1 MLDSENQQRVDNLA
15 SKVSRLKNLALDI
28 DDEAAD
34 SNRYLDSMGGDYEST
49 QGLLGGSVHR
59 LSHMVQA
66 NRGNR
71 KLMCYLVLGL
81 VLLFFLTYYLISK
94 VSKWHR
100 FQTRIEKITPGFKS
114 MKCFWETLYSLSMP
128 CRVPCSPLVFL
139 TWDES
144 WVSYVQ
150 LL

>member
-1 MLDSENQQRVDNLA
+1 MYIFQ
-15 SKVSRLKNLALDI
+15 
-28 DDEAAD
+28 
-34 SNRYLDSMGGDYEST
+34 GGDYEST

-100 FQTRIEKITPGFKS
+100 FQTWIEKITPGFKS
-114 MKCFWETLYSLSMP
+114 MKCFWETLYSLSLS

-139 TWDES
+139 RWDGSGFLMCNYYKGHCKMILTMRYLLTEIR
-144 WVSYVQ
+144 WDWLVSGFIIWDCI
-150 LL
+150 L